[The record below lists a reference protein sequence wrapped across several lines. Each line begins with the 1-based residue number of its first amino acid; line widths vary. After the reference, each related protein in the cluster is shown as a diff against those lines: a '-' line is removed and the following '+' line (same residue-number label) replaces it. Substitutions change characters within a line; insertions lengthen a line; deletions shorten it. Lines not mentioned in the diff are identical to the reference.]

1 MKISIIELIPKFK
14 DNAILLSQI
23 VKVNSPIIKAEEIL
37 DIVNTRIL
45 DHKIAEVLKNKLKKI
60 LREI

>member
-1 MKISIIELIPKFK
+1 
-14 DNAILLSQI
+14 
-23 VKVNSPIIKAEEIL
+23 VNSPIIKAEEIL